1 MSHPRPRTLIWGG
14 LLRVRAL
21 GSMQLPEP
29 CRVRE
34 KSEAKACVSR
44 AFAAALRR
52 MRGGCRRAG
61 CGKPR
66 PRAWPWEAQGPIPAG
81 GHTPRI
87 SSPVAS
93 PACLDT
99 LQDGLWVTAGV
110 PVLSVSTAA

>member
-34 KSEAKACVSR
+34 KSEVKACVSR

-52 MRGGCRRAG
+52 MRGDAG
-61 CGKPR
+61 GLAAGSP
-66 PRAWPWEAQGPIPAG
+66 AQGPMPAG